1 MKLVDCDVNLFD
13 DLRKAYNKTKN
24 LELLEEFLASD
35 KLVMRVEGYTHKS
48 GARGCA
54 ASLSTSIR
62 NYKLHGVK
70 AGERNGHV
78 YLYRT
83 DK

>member
-1 MKLVDCDVNLFD
+1 MKLVECDVNLFD

-24 LELLEEFLASD
+24 LELLEAFLASD
-35 KLVMRVEGYTHKS
+35 RVVMRVEDYTHKN

-54 ASLSTSIR
+54 ASLNISIK

-70 AGERNGHV
+70 AGERAGHV